1 MVSIKDIWF
10 KAEEVT
16 EAFAKKSPD
25 YFEVLIKLAKTVVM
39 FVICSTIFLVL
50 LIVAGFF
57 GSMILI
63 NEKINPKEPKV
74 YKEAIKEEVEEH
86 SDFSS
91 KPPESEIEKMRKDGL
106 M

>member
-39 FVICSTIFLVL
+39 FVICSTIFLVFL
-50 LIVAGFF
+50 D
-57 GSMILI
+57 ST
-63 NEKINPKEPKV
+63 
-74 YKEAIKEEVEEH
+74 
-86 SDFSS
+86 
-91 KPPESEIEKMRKDGL
+91 
-106 M
+106 